1 MRIDPFPVPLSLLFP
16 LSPRCISILW
26 GCNLILGRDLGREG
40 MGGAKER
47 SHDIGGGRGRLR
59 TEVEEG
65 SWREKSGKTTLASV
79 AALCSLSTQPPAV
92 VAAVAAASPQL
103 FMSSTLLS
111 PRLALCWRVERG
123 SLSLSSSSPL
133 FALFSFWRRWPRKR
147 QRRLKGRAK
156 GPTDGRRAEKKKKE
170 KRSCI
175 CRIDPP
181 RSPSFII
188 VRGD

>member
-1 MRIDPFPVPLSLLFP
+1 
-16 LSPRCISILW
+16 
-26 GCNLILGRDLGREG
+26 

-92 VAAVAAASPQL
+92 VASPQL

-111 PRLALCWRVERG
+111 PHLALCWRVERG
-123 SLSLSSSSPL
+123 ALSLSLLVFSSFRPFL
-133 FALFSFWRRWPRKR
+133 FLEAMAEKAATEA
-147 QRRLKGRAK
+147 QGRAK
-156 GPTDGRRAEKKKKE
+156 GPTDGRRAEKEKERKKE
-170 KRSCI
+170 LHLPYRSAAFALFYYC
-175 CRIDPP
+175 P
-181 RSPSFII
+181 R
-188 VRGD
+188 RLREKKET

>member
-1 MRIDPFPVPLSLLFP
+1 
-16 LSPRCISILW
+16 
-26 GCNLILGRDLGREG
+26 

-92 VAAVAAASPQL
+92 VVEEEAASPQL

-111 PRLALCWRVERG
+111 PPLGSLLEGGKRL

-147 QRRLKGRAK
+147 QRRLEGRAK